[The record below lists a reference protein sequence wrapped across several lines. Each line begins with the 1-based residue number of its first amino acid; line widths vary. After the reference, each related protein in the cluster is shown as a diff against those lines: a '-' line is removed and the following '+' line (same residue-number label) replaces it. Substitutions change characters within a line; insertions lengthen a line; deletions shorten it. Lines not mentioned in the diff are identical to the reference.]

1 MTTIILFI
9 LLGVSQP
16 IRAEDSHLVGE
27 VRIEGNS
34 RIPEST
40 IRNQLK
46 TRAGGLYDR
55 EAVSEDIRALFKLGQ
70 FNDVTVVEKEG
81 PGGMTLTFR
90 IAEKPILSAIKF
102 EGNKKIKEKEL
113 REALKLQPYQPFDEK
128 KFVETLTKFRELYEK
143 KRYYMV
149 AFSYRFHTT
158 AEGDTDLII
167 QIRENSPAFIRRVS
181 FVGNHVFTDSELR
194 HVISTKRKGPFS
206 FATSSGQY
214 KEESLKQDVARL
226 TYHYLKN
233 GYLKVLVEDPK
244 VDITKDKRYFFVQFG
259 VQEGDR
265 YRIGKVAFE
274 GDVLTTEQELL
285 SKLKTKSGQ
294 IYNREFLEMD
304 VQTLT
309 FLYGDQG
316 YAFATIVPQTL
327 PDEVAKN
334 ADIVF
339 RIQKGSRIRIEK
351 IVIEGNTVTRDKV
364 IRREMLLKEND
375 LYSESRLQ
383 ESRQK
388 LMALGFFKEINFAT
402 PRGSRDDTV
411 TLKISVEEQP
421 TGSFNLSAG
430 FSTAENFIF
439 SASIQKNNFF
449 GFGISGSASME
460 LSGIRQLFSLQ
471 FTDPYFLDSEWM
483 LSLSGFRQ
491 VYRYNDF
498 DRDSYGGGIS
508 VGHRIFDY
516 SSISLGYDAEQV
528 SVSDFATTVPEIF
541 RQNASGLTSDVSL
554 SLARDTR
561 DNRIFARK
569 GTFHSAK
576 FEFSG
581 KQFGGDN
588 DFFRFTGRSQFFQPI
603 IAGIVFKAF
612 ARVGYIDS
620 LSSQTVPLFER
631 FFLGGPNSLRGYF
644 PLSIGPR
651 LRIPASDAGGD
662 TEFVFGGNK
671 MVSFNNE
678 LEFPIYDP
686 AGIRFVT
693 FFDAGNAFAE
703 ETNYSIENL
712 RLDYGFGL
720 RWVSPFGPLR
730 FEWGFPIHKR
740 PGEGGTVFNFTI
752 GQFF

>member
-1 MTTIILFI
+1 M
-9 LLGVSQP
+9 
-16 IRAEDSHLVGE
+16 
-27 VRIEGNS
+27 
-34 RIPEST
+34 
-40 IRNQLK
+40 
-46 TRAGGLYDR
+46 
-55 EAVSEDIRALFKLGQ
+55 
-70 FNDVTVVEKEG
+70 
-81 PGGMTLTFR
+81 
-90 IAEKPILSAIKF
+90 
-102 EGNKKIKEKEL
+102 
-113 REALKLQPYQPFDEK
+113 
-128 KFVETLTKFRELYEK
+128 
-143 KRYYMV
+143 
-149 AFSYRFHTT
+149 
-158 AEGDTDLII
+158 
-167 QIRENSPAFIRRVS
+167 
-181 FVGNHVFTDSELR
+181 
-194 HVISTKRKGPFS
+194 
-206 FATSSGQY
+206 
-214 KEESLKQDVARL
+214 
-226 TYHYLKN
+226 
-233 GYLKVLVEDPK
+233 
-244 VDITKDKRYFFVQFG
+244 
-259 VQEGDR
+259 
-265 YRIGKVAFE
+265 
-274 GDVLTTEQELL
+274 
-285 SKLKTKSGQ
+285 
-294 IYNREFLEMD
+294 
-304 VQTLT
+304 
-309 FLYGDQG
+309 
-316 YAFATIVPQTL
+316 
-327 PDEVAKN
+327 
-334 ADIVF
+334 
-339 RIQKGSRIRIEK
+339 
-351 IVIEGNTVTRDKV
+351 
-364 IRREMLLKEND
+364 
-375 LYSESRLQ
+375 
-383 ESRQK
+383 
-388 LMALGFFKEINFAT
+388 
-402 PRGSRDDTV
+402 
-411 TLKISVEEQP
+411 
-421 TGSFNLSAG
+421 
-430 FSTAENFIF
+430 
-439 SASIQKNNFF
+439 
-449 GFGISGSASME
+449 
-460 LSGIRQLFSLQ
+460 
-471 FTDPYFLDSEWM
+471 
-483 LSLSGFRQ
+483 SLSGFRQ